1 MRLEVASQFHLQL
14 GPAAVG
20 ACRGQAYCL
29 FVLGPLGQ
37 GVARLGPILP
47 TVSLASSAVWCLL
60 LRGKEKEAM
69 SGVLLAIYRRLSPG
83 CATFSGPVDDHDPEG
98 AKNLWSD
105 LSHCNSPRSL
115 NWFLGLQGGDLMAS
129 PKWFWPQPIQNMPH
143 AGEAPVC
150 SLCTPTHASH

>member
-37 GVARLGPILP
+37 GVARLGPILS
-47 TVSLASSAVWCLL
+47 TVSLASSAEWCLL
-60 LRGKEKEAM
+60 LGGKEKEAM
-69 SGVLLAIYRRLSPG
+69 SGVYLAIYRRLSPG

-105 LSHCNSPRSL
+105 LLHCNSPRNL
-115 NWFLGLQGGDLMAS
+115 NWFLGLQGGDLMAC
-129 PKWFWPQPIQNMPH
+129 PKWFQPQPIQSMPH
-143 AGEAPVC
+143 EGEAPVF
-150 SLCTPTHASH
+150 SLRTPTHTSH